1 MAAFPMR
8 TGFDLV
14 QEPGLELNDDQKT
27 VIMSLLVILSKKA
40 LEDAAIYTKEA
51 GRNVVSARDIILG
64 LKKHALPS
72 GGFWDDNTLDE
83 KVHEEFAALKEE
95 MEMEDPNTYEQ
106 DEQDEAT
113 EDEEDTEEEW
123 TKATTD
129 HPIVLAMNAVQDQ
142 WNAWTPDDKMSIV
155 IKKSV
160 EKSERIFC

>member
-1 MAAFPMR
+1 MAAFPMK

-51 GRNVVSARDIILG
+51 GRNVISARDIILG

-83 KVHEEFAALKEE
+83 KVREEVAALKEE
-95 MEMEDPNTYEQ
+95 MEIEEDVTTEI
-106 DEQDEAT
+106 EDEAT
-113 EDEEDTEEEW
+113 EGEEDTEEEW
-123 TKATTD
+123 TEATTD

-155 IKKSV
+155 ISCNNIYATLV
-160 EKSERIFC
+160 FYF

>member
-1 MAAFPMR
+1 MR

-72 GGFWDDNTLDE
+72 GGFWDDNTLNE

-95 MEMEDPNTYEQ
+95 MEIEDVTTE
-106 DEQDEAT
+106 EEDEAT

-123 TKATTD
+123 TEATTD

>member
-1 MAAFPMR
+1 MR

-51 GRNVVSARDIILG
+51 GRNVISARDIILG

-83 KVHEEFAALKEE
+83 KVQEEFVALKEE
-95 MEMEDPNTYEQ
+95 MEIEDVTTE
-106 DEQDEAT
+106 EEDEAT
-113 EDEEDTEEEW
+113 EGEEDTEEEW
-123 TKATTD
+123 TEATTD
-129 HPIVLAMNAVQDQ
+129 HPIVLAMNAVEDQ

>member
-1 MAAFPMR
+1 MAAFPMK

-51 GRNVVSARDIILG
+51 GRNVISARDIILG

-83 KVHEEFAALKEE
+83 KVREEFAALKEE
-95 MEMEDPNTYEQ
+95 MEIEEDVTTEI
-106 DEQDEAT
+106 EDEAT
-113 EDEEDTEEEW
+113 EGEEDTEEEW
-123 TKATTD
+123 TEATTD
-129 HPIVLAMNAVQDQ
+129 HPIVLAMNAVEDQ

>member
-51 GRNVVSARDIILG
+51 GRNVISARDIILG

-83 KVHEEFAALKEE
+83 KVREEFAALKEE
-95 MEMEDPNTYEQ
+95 MEIEEDVTTEI
-106 DEQDEAT
+106 EDEAT
-113 EDEEDTEEEW
+113 EGEEDTEEEW
-123 TKATTD
+123 TEATTD

>member
-72 GGFWDDNTLDE
+72 GGFWDDNTLNE

-95 MEMEDPNTYEQ
+95 MEIEDVTTE
-106 DEQDEAT
+106 EEDEAT

-123 TKATTD
+123 TEATTD

>member
-51 GRNVVSARDIILG
+51 GRNVISARDIILG

-83 KVHEEFAALKEE
+83 KVQEEFVALKEE
-95 MEMEDPNTYEQ
+95 MEIEDVTTE
-106 DEQDEAT
+106 EEDEAT
-113 EDEEDTEEEW
+113 EGEEDTEEEW
-123 TKATTD
+123 TEATTD
-129 HPIVLAMNAVQDQ
+129 HPIVLAMNAVEDQ

>member
-51 GRNVVSARDIILG
+51 GRNVISARDIILG

-83 KVHEEFAALKEE
+83 KVQEEFVALKEE
-95 MEMEDPNTYEQ
+95 MEIEDVTSE
-106 DEQDEAT
+106 EEDEAT
-113 EDEEDTEEEW
+113 EGEEDTEEEW
-123 TKATTD
+123 TEATTD
-129 HPIVLAMNAVQDQ
+129 HPIVLAMNAVEDQ

>member
-1 MAAFPMR
+1 MAAFPMK

-51 GRNVVSARDIILG
+51 GRNVISARDIILG

-83 KVHEEFAALKEE
+83 KVREEFAALKEE
-95 MEMEDPNTYEQ
+95 MEIEEDVTTEI
-106 DEQDEAT
+106 EDEAT
-113 EDEEDTEEEW
+113 EGEEDTEEEW
-123 TKATTD
+123 TEATTD